1 MYSIVFQ
8 LFKNIKMLLFEKL
21 RKSGETFQFV
31 SEMTLSIKHQ
41 LSAQSNTI

>member
-21 RKSGETFQFV
+21 RKSGKSSEFQNEQKELSTK
-31 SEMTLSIKHQ
+31 SE
-41 LSAQSNTI
+41 